1 MHALTSSTTSELI
14 LELGAIKEKFNS
26 LFGILIVGLIGS
38 RARGDNTH
46 FSDVDVAVRRQRRI
60 GLMTVVQAKDWLEQ
74 HLGINVDL
82 VFFESLPD
90 YKRAV
95 FLQDFREVA

>member
-1 MHALTSSTTSELI
+1 MPVFTQYSTSEML
-14 LELGAIKEKFNS
+14 LELGTIKEKFSS

-38 RARGDNTH
+38 RARGDNSEL
-46 FSDVDVAVRRQRRI
+46 SDVDIAVRRQRRI
-60 GLMTVVQAKDWLEQ
+60 GLLIVVQAQDWLEQ
-74 HLGINVDL
+74 HLGMDVDL

-95 FLQDFREVA
+95 FLQDFREIA